1 MKYKSREAFLK
12 SFKISLKVIK
22 DRMKNIRKSLSY
34 FIESRNELLKVVWPD
49 RKTTLN
55 MTIAVIIIS
64 GVVAIFLGA
73 VDFILLKGLTFI
85 LK

>member
-1 MKYKSREAFLK
+1 MKR
-12 SFKISLKVIK
+12 IK
-22 DRMKNIRKSLSY
+22 KSLSY
-34 FIESRNELLKVVWPD
+34 FIESKNELLKVVWPD

-73 VDFILLKGLTFI
+73 VDFVLLKGLSFI

>member
-1 MKYKSREAFLK
+1 MKKFFKYLK
-12 SFKISLKVIK
+12 SAK
-22 DRMKNIRKSLSY
+22 
-34 FIESRNELLKVVWPD
+34 NELLKVVWPD

-64 GVVAIFLGA
+64 VIVALFLGA
-73 VDFILLKGLTFI
+73 VDYVLLKGLTFI

>member
-1 MKYKSREAFLK
+1 
-12 SFKISLKVIK
+12 
-22 DRMKNIRKSLSY
+22 MKNIRKSLSY